1 MITIEN
7 ESNFD
12 AAIKG
17 GLNLFL
23 GSGFSILAKD
33 RSGKPLPTGSQLI
46 GELASEFS
54 LPSATNLDLSQVCTV
69 IEHTRSDQ
77 LRNYLTQRFLVGQYD
92 ERYKQLEKVSIRNIF
107 TTNIDDLLYQVFA
120 DSKSS
125 YLHDIDALGASY
137 EDKSAISMISL
148 HGSVLN
154 ERRPYRF
161 GAPAIAAAFAT
172 DSDRWH
178 FLSNRIRQFPTL
190 FWGYSVGDAGT
201 LQALNPDMGS
211 GQLRDMWIL
220 VHEMS
225 GHDGTVDFFRAMN
238 FQIIAGD
245 TASLLDYFGKIKE
258 VDQPTGDPDAVDLEA
273 LFPQES
279 IPRIGQF
286 PVRSVVEF
294 YLGASPQW
302 SDIILGDLHK
312 TNHFRQARNA
322 INSGKHTMLIGAPVS
337 GKSTLILQLATEEF
351 AGKAKFISNYLTLE
365 KAQLILRN
373 LGHRKAV
380 VFLDNLADS
389 LDAVQFLS
397 TCDNITLCC
406 AERDYNYGIVDH
418 KVRNDR
424 IYTIDV
430 TELSA
435 ADIQACVQAIP
446 REIRR
451 ANYVRPVSMGRPGIG
466 PSLFELIEANVT
478 KPTLNRRFARVLHQ
492 LNSQDPL
499 LRDVLV
505 MVSYVHQ
512 ARTPV
517 SMDMLFAFLR
527 GITKDP
533 DKVLEIRLKLGHLLS
548 DYREPDLVEEQGDQ
562 DYYITRSSAVSEAV
576 LANTQ
581 PSVLKAML
589 LRFHANVSPYRIPR
603 FDVFRRY
610 GFDQR
615 LVSKA
620 FPDAEEGK
628 AFYEQLYA
636 RDHSP
641 YLLQHSALYLAK
653 KHRYQ
658 EAFRLIDQAILES
671 GGRIWSI
678 RNSHAIILFEANT
691 DHYEH
696 PSGRQALQE
705 SMELLT
711 DCYHWDNRKPFHA
724 VTFADQALRY
734 WNFYGDTEAL
744 NYLRTAHEWLGDES
758 VRSSWN
764 HSVKRLL
771 KLVDQRL
778 EDIGH
783 PQHKPRPERSL
794 GLSDD
799 KET

>member
-17 GLNLFL
+17 GMNLFL
-23 GSGFSILAKD
+23 GSAFSILAKD
-33 RSGKPLPTGSQLI
+33 KAGKPLPTGTQLVSELV
-46 GELASEFS
+46 GEFG
-54 LPSATNLDLSQVCTV
+54 LPPSVANLELSQVCTI
-69 IEHTRSDQ
+69 IEHTRNDQ
-77 LRNYLTQRFLVGQYD
+77 LRSYLTQRFTVDQFD
-92 ERYKQLEKVSIRNIF
+92 ERYKQLEKVNIKNVF
-107 TTNIDDLLYQVFA
+107 TTNIDNLLYQVFA
-120 DSKSS
+120 ESKSK
-125 YLHDIDALGASY
+125 YLHDTDALGASY
-137 EDKSAISMISL
+137 GDKTAISMIAL

-172 DSDRWH
+172 DSDRWY
-178 FLSNRIRQFPTL
+178 FLANRIRQFPTL

-201 LQALNPDMGS
+201 LQALNPDIGS

-220 VHEMS
+220 VHETS
-225 GHDGTVDFFRAMN
+225 GHDGAVDFFRAMN
-238 FQIIAGD
+238 LQIIAGD
-245 TASLLDYFGKIKE
+245 TASLLDYFGKIKGE
-258 VDQPTGDPDAVDLEA
+258 DLPTGELDAVDLEA
-273 LFPQES
+273 LFPQEA
-279 IPRIGQF
+279 IPKLGQF
-286 PVRSVVEF
+286 PVRSVLEF

-312 TNHFRQARNA
+312 TNHFRTARNA
-322 INSGKHTMLIGAPVS
+322 LNSGKHTMLIGAPVS

-351 AGKAKFISNYLTLE
+351 ADKIKFISNYLTFE

-373 LGHRKAV
+373 LGHRKAII
-380 VFLDNLADS
+380 FIDNLADS

-418 KVRNDR
+418 RVRHDR
-424 IYTIDV
+424 IFTIDV

-451 ANYVRPVSMGRPGIG
+451 ATYVLPTKMGRAGMG
-466 PSLFELIEANVT
+466 PSLFELIETNVT
-478 KPTLNRRFARVLHQ
+478 KPTLNRRFARVLQQ

-512 ARTPV
+512 ARTLV
-517 SMDMLFAFLR
+517 SMDILFAFLR

-533 DKVLEIRLKLGHLLS
+533 DRVLAIRNKLGALLS
-548 DYREPDLVEEQGDQ
+548 DYREPDLVEEHGDQ
-562 DYYITRSSAVSEAV
+562 DYYVTRSTAVSEAV

-581 PSVLKAML
+581 PSVLKSML

-628 AFYEQLYA
+628 AFYERLYE

-705 SMELLT
+705 SMKLLT
-711 DCYHWDNRKPFHA
+711 ECYQWDNRKPFHV

-734 WNFYGDTEAL
+734 WNFYADDEAL
-744 NYLRTAHEWLGDES
+744 DYLRTAREWLRDES

-771 KLVDQRL
+771 RLVNQRL

-783 PQHKPRPERSL
+783 SPY
-794 GLSDD
+794 
-799 KET
+799 